1 MVRLACISIPRV
13 DLQVLALRHPDW
25 RQLPAVVV
33 TEEKPLGR
41 IIAVNR
47 AARGAGVQ
55 PGMRY
60 ASALSVCPQLRAGV
74 VELEEREELKAQ
86 LIEVLR
92 QFTPEVEPSAADAAL
107 FWVNASGLDRLYP
120 TLTEWAGALQ
130 IAVERQ
136 DLVCSV
142 AVGYSR
148 FGTYAAAKSKRA
160 VTVFESEEQEQAAA
174 LRAPV
179 GVLPLE
185 HDVLLRFHQLGIL
198 TVRDFN
204 RFSSGALR
212 RRFGREVERLQL
224 FARGDE
230 ALPVQPVAE
239 HTRMRREMRLLYPEG
254 SPEALLHH
262 LHMLAEELITQAWS
276 QQELIAEIVI
286 SLCPEHWPGSMDECI
301 EESLRSARPTHDQ
314 KLWDKLL
321 KLRFEQLVLPGPI
334 IRLSVEARTVETTR
348 EQSDLFSGSPKRDP
362 RKALAA
368 IADITA
374 ELGNDA
380 VQIAELHDDH
390 LPHEQFSWKR
400 VDRLAPPRP
409 RVAADD
415 APSGT
420 ARTPLVR
427 RILHAPTRLTAIPD
441 EHNSPGLKGP
451 YVLSG
456 GWWHANPRGGDSQES
471 RAEYRHD
478 LHGAYRREYYYLEDR
493 WGRLL
498 WLYYDVPEGKW
509 MLQGVVE

>member
-1 MVRLACISIPRV
+1 MER
-13 DLQVLALRHPDW
+13 
-25 RQLPAVVV
+25 
-33 TEEKPLGR
+33 
-41 IIAVNR
+41 
-47 AARGAGVQ
+47 
-55 PGMRY
+55 
-60 ASALSVCPQLRAGV
+60 
-74 VELEEREELKAQ
+74 EEREELKTQ

-92 QFTPEVEPSAADAAL
+92 QFTPEVEPSAADGAL

-130 IAVERQ
+130 TAVERQ

-160 VTVFESEEQEQAAA
+160 VTVFESEDQEQAAA

-212 RRFGREVERLQL
+212 RRFGREVEGLQL
-224 FARGDE
+224 FARGEE
-230 ALPVQPVAE
+230 ALPVQPAAE
-239 HTRMRREMRLLYPEG
+239 RPHMRREMRLLYPEG
-254 SPEALLHH
+254 SPDALLHH

-276 QQELIAEIVI
+276 QQELIAEIAI
-286 SLCPEHWPGSMDECI
+286 SLCPEYWPGSMDECI

-314 KLWDKLL
+314 KLWDRLL
-321 KLRFEQLVLPGPI
+321 KLRFEQIALPGPI
-334 IRLSVEARTVETTR
+334 IRLSVEVRTVKTTR
-348 EQSDLFSGSPKRDP
+348 EQSDLFSGSPRRDP
-362 RKALAA
+362 RKALVA
-368 IADITA
+368 IADICA

-380 VQIAELHDDH
+380 VEIAELHDDH
-390 LPHEQFSWKR
+390 LPHAQFSWKR

-409 RVAADD
+409 RVVVD
-415 APSGT
+415 GT
-420 ARTPLVR
+420 PRGTTRTPLVR
-427 RILHAPTRLTAIPD
+427 RILHAPTRLSAIPN
-441 EHNSPGLKGP
+441 EHNSPRLKGP

-456 GWWHANPRGGDSQES
+456 GWWHGKDCHES
-471 RAEYRHD
+471 RAENRRD
-478 LHGAYRREYYYLEDR
+478 LHGSYRREYYYLEDR
-493 WGRLL
+493 SGRLL
-498 WLYYDVPEGKW
+498 WLYYDVPESKW

>member
-1 MVRLACISIPRV
+1 
-13 DLQVLALRHPDW
+13 
-25 RQLPAVVV
+25 
-33 TEEKPLGR
+33 GR
-41 IIAVNR
+41 ITAVNR
-47 AARGAGVQ
+47 AAQRADVQ

-60 ASALSVCPQLRAGV
+60 ASALSVCAQLRAGV
-74 VELEEREELKAQ
+74 VQPEEREELKAQ

-92 QFTPEVEPSAADAAL
+92 QFTPEVEPSTADGAL
-107 FWVNASGLDRLYP
+107 FWVNASGLDKLYP
-120 TLTEWAGALQ
+120 TPAKWAGTLQ
-130 IAVERQ
+130 TAVQRQ

-160 VTVFESEEQEQAAA
+160 VTVFESEDQELAAA
-174 LRAPV
+174 GRAPV
-179 GVLPLE
+179 GVLPLD

-224 FARGDE
+224 FARGEE

-239 HTRMRREMRLLYPEG
+239 HPRMRREMRLLYPEG
-254 SPEALLHH
+254 SAEALLHH
-262 LHMLAEELITQAWS
+262 LHMLTEELISQAWS

-286 SLCPEHWPGSMDECI
+286 SLCPEYWPGSMDECI

-321 KLRFEQLVLPGPI
+321 KLRFEQIKLPGPI

-348 EQSDLFSGSPKRDP
+348 EQSDLFSGNPKRDP

-380 VQIAELHDDH
+380 VQIAELHNDH
-390 LPHEQFSWKR
+390 LPHAQFSWRR
-400 VDRLAPPRP
+400 VNRLTPPRP
-409 RVAADD
+409 RAATNGG
-415 APSGT
+415 S
-420 ARTPLVR
+420 LIR
-427 RILHAPTRLTAIPD
+427 RILHKPTRLSAIPD
-441 EHNSPGLKGP
+441 EHNTPRLKGP

-456 GWWHANPRGGDSQES
+456 GWWGES
-471 RAEYRHD
+471 
-478 LHGAYRREYYYLEDR
+478 YRREYYYLEDR
-493 WGRLL
+493 SGRLL
-498 WLYYDVPEGKW
+498 WLYYDVPESKW

>member
-25 RQLPAVVV
+25 RQLPAAVV

-41 IIAVNR
+41 ITAVNR
-47 AARGAGVQ
+47 AAQGASVQ

-74 VELEEREELKAQ
+74 VLPEEREELKVR

-92 QFTPEVEPSAADAAL
+92 EFTPEVEPSAADAAL
-107 FWVNASGLDRLYP
+107 FWVNAAGLERLYP
-120 TLTEWAGALQ
+120 TLAKWAGALQ

-160 VTVFESEEQEQAAA
+160 VTVFEREDQEQAAA

-179 GVLPLE
+179 GVLPLD

-198 TVRDFN
+198 TIRDFN

-212 RRFGREVERLQL
+212 RRFGREVDRLQL
-224 FARGDE
+224 FARGEE
-230 ALPVQPVAE
+230 ALPVQPAAE
-239 HTRMRREMRLLYPEG
+239 SPHMRREMRLLYPEG

-262 LHMLAEELITQAWS
+262 LHMLTEELISGAWS
-276 QQELIAEIVI
+276 RQELIAEIVI
-286 SLCPEHWPGSMDECI
+286 ALCPEYWPGSMDECI

-314 KLWDKLL
+314 KLWDRLL
-321 KLRFEQLVLPGPI
+321 KLRFEQLKLPGPI
-334 IRLSVEARTVETTR
+334 IRLSVEARTVETIR

-368 IADITA
+368 IADISA

-380 VQIAELHDDH
+380 VQIAELHHAH

-400 VDRLAPPRP
+400 VDRLAPPCP
-409 RVAADD
+409 HVAADG
-415 APSGT
+415 APGDT

-427 RILHAPTRLTAIPD
+427 RILHEPTRLSVIPD
-441 EHNSPGLKGP
+441 EHNTPRLKGP

-456 GWWHANPRGGDSQES
+456 GWWNDH
-471 RAEYRHD
+471 
-478 LHGAYRREYYYLEDR
+478 HGSYRREYYYLEDR
-493 WGRLL
+493 SGRLL
-498 WLYYDVPEGKW
+498 WLYYDAPESKW